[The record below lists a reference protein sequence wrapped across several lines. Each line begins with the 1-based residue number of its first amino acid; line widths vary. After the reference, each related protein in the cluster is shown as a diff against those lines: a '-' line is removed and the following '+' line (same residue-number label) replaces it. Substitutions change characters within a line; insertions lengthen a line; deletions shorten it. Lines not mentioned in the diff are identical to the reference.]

1 MGVLCSSYIPD
12 GWMKLREKTV
22 KNIYM
27 KEMH

>member
-1 MGVLCSSYIPD
+1 MGVLRSSYIPG

-22 KNIYM
+22 KNIYI